1 MKFGFR
7 LATLFLSI
15 NILALCQVDRA
26 TLTGT
31 VRDPSGAVVAD
42 AKVSLRYPATGL
54 TRAVASNASGAY
66 LIGGLPVG
74 AAVLEIQKPG
84 FRKLR
89 SEIELNAGETKTRYL
104 AVR

>member
-31 VRDPSGAVVAD
+31 VRDPSGAVVAE

-54 TRAVASNASGAY
+54 TRTVASNASGAY

-74 AAVLEIQKPG
+74 APVLEIRKPG
-84 FRKLR
+84 FRTLR
-89 SEIELNAGETKTRYL
+89 SAIELNVGEHMSL
-104 AVR
+104 DF